1 MLPLPL
7 FLIIFLRFY
16 FRFDSVL
23 SLHSHFCCRIEWVK
37 NFWWKRQNE
46 IERGKIKT
54 RNKNKIQ
61 REREREL
68 KAQTNILSENM
79 PDPIHIYRYRYK
91 ITFYFCCDLFCLIVI
106 PIFPF
111 PFRKQ
116 HRINRW
122 FCRIFNWKYAVSVF
136 NNSCGRNFLR
146 LCELC
151 ENSFCSEAWVCEGKP
166 SKKNVVALF
175 LFSFLQ
181 KTFFY
186 T

>member
-1 MLPLPL
+1 
-7 FLIIFLRFY
+7 
-16 FRFDSVL
+16 
-23 SLHSHFCCRIEWVK
+23 
-37 NFWWKRQNE
+37 
-46 IERGKIKT
+46 
-54 RNKNKIQ
+54 
-61 REREREL
+61 
-68 KAQTNILSENM
+68 M

-166 SKKNVVALF
+166 SKKKIRCLVSVLILTENFF
-175 LFSFLQ
+175 LYVTLLKIIFYDRYNCHTLTMNGHLLCGKKETIYSFMLMQ
-181 KTFFY
+181 WLTIVLCRLSTPERNSLRKRWRKNQVHEKQRKHT
-186 T
+186 

>member
-46 IERGKIKT
+46 IERGKINT

-61 REREREL
+61 RERRR
-68 KAQTNILSENM
+68 KQTYSRKICPIPFISIDIAIKSLSIFVVTYFASSLFPYSHSHFVNSTESIGDFVEYSTENM
-79 PDPIHIYRYRYK
+79 PFRYSTIHVAEISCDYVNYVK
-91 ITFYFCCDLFCLIVI
+91 I
-106 PIFPF
+106 
-111 PFRKQ
+111 R
-116 HRINRW
+116 
-122 FCRIFNWKYAVSVF
+122 SVP
-136 NNSCGRNFLR
+136 
-146 LCELC
+146 
-151 ENSFCSEAWVCEGKP
+151 KP
-166 SKKNVVALF
+166 GSVKGNQAKKNVVALF